1 MERCLKK
8 VLQRGHSKNGDI
20 RLLAVAVNPPNVV
33 APSRPEDEAR
43 EMGRRVFAVDALPLN
58 SKHLMQSHF
67 SAGSRRHCDLGGQ
80 IQPGAQV

>member
-43 EMGRRVFAVDALPLN
+43 EMRRRVCGGCSSVEFETSHAKPL
-58 SKHLMQSHF
+58 
-67 SAGSRRHCDLGGQ
+67 LGW
-80 IQPGAQV
+80 IPKTL